1 MQLLDCPDIS
11 KINSGVSP
19 VMFVN
24 GAVLFPKC
32 TFPLRI
38 FEPRYLTMLEQA
50 LKTTRSFI
58 LSFEDEDSEVNN
70 YSYGT
75 MGLITSAVKQ
85 NDGTTL
91 VMLEGLFKVKLIKSD
106 SNHQNWA
113 YEKLSISD
121 SNLDFDLV
129 DKLKLSYNRLCD
141 AIGDCDFPKDLSLSK
156 NVSHSCDVIV
166 DFLVSNIAFKKEYYL
181 INNINK
187 KLTIAIKVIESIFLK
202 N

>member
-1 MQLLDCPDIS
+1 
-11 KINSGVSP
+11 
-19 VMFVN
+19 MFVN

-38 FEPRYLTMLEQA
+38 FEPRYLTMLEKA

-58 LSFEDEDSEVNN
+58 LSFEDENPEIKINSF
-70 YSYGT
+70 GT

-85 NDGTTL
+85 NDGTFF

-106 SNHQNWA
+106 SHHQNLA
-113 YEKLSISD
+113 YEKFSISD
-121 SNLDFDLV
+121 SNLDLELV
-129 DKLKLSYNRLCD
+129 DNLKISYNRLCD
-141 AIGDCDFPKDLSLSK
+141 AVGDCDFPKNLSLSK

-166 DFLVSNIAFKKEYYL
+166 DFLVSNISFKKEFYI

-187 KLTIAIKVIESIFLK
+187 KLTIATKVIESIFSK

>member
-11 KINSGVSP
+11 KISSGVSP

-38 FEPRYLTMLEQA
+38 FESRYQTMLGNA
-50 LKTTRSFI
+50 LKSTRSFI
-58 LSFEDEDSEVNN
+58 LSFEDEDSEIKSN
-70 YSYGT
+70 SFGT

-85 NDGTTL
+85 NDGTSF
-91 VMLEGLFKVKLIKSD
+91 VMLEGLFKVKLTKSD
-106 SNHQNWA
+106 SHNQNWS
-113 YEKLSISD
+113 YEKLRISD

-129 DKLKLSYNRLCD
+129 DKLKISYNRLCD
-141 AIGDCDFPKDLSLSK
+141 AIGDCDFPKNLSLSE
-156 NVSHSCDVIV
+156 NVSNSCDVIV
-166 DFLVSNIAFKKEYYL
+166 DFLVSNIAFKKEFYL

-187 KLTIAIKVIESIFLK
+187 KLTVATKVIDSIFSK

>member
-58 LSFEDEDSEVNN
+58 LSFEDEDSEVNS

-91 VMLEGLFKVKLIKSD
+91 VMLEGLFKVKLIKFKSD
-106 SNHQNWA
+106 SHHQNWA

-121 SNLDFDLV
+121 SNLEGYSMKNRVTTDLHALL
-129 DKLKLSYNRLCD
+129 DRNTC
-141 AIGDCDFPKDLSLSK
+141 
-156 NVSHSCDVIV
+156 
-166 DFLVSNIAFKKEYYL
+166 
-181 INNINK
+181 
-187 KLTIAIKVIESIFLK
+187 
-202 N
+202 